1 LREIVHRLENT
12 SSQLRVRLAITF
24 ALAFAVVAEHFGLAM
39 ILGAFL
45 AGVIVRRTG
54 ESPASHEE
62 FKGKLEAIGFGFL
75 IPVFFVSTGAG
86 LDVDAL
92 FRSSRALL
100 LVPVFL
106 AALLVVRG
114 LPALLYV
121 RAIGRAYALAAG
133 FMQATS
139 LTFIVVATVIGVETN
154 HQRTSTATA
163 LVVAGLL
170 SVVIYPPIALQL
182 LKSAAGSQAARP
194 PAHAPVPPEPAR
206 GEEPP

>member
-1 LREIVHRLENT
+1 
-12 SSQLRVRLAITF
+12 
-24 ALAFAVVAEHFGLAM
+24 M
-39 ILGAFL
+39 
-45 AGVIVRRTG
+45 RRTD
-54 ESPASHEE
+54 ETPDSQQE
-62 FKGKLEAIGFGFL
+62 FQGKLEAIGFGFL

-86 LDVDAL
+86 LDIDAL
-92 FRSSRALL
+92 FRSSRAIL

-121 RAIGRAYALAAG
+121 RAVGRAHTLAAG

-139 LTFIVVATVIGVETN
+139 LTFIVGATTIGVETN
-154 HQRTSTATA
+154 HQRSSTATA

-170 SVVIYPPIALQL
+170 SVIIYPPIALHL
-182 LKSAAGSQAARP
+182 LKSAADGKESRRP
-194 PAHAPVPPEPAR
+194 APAPAPAQPAR